1 MQSKEPNTSRFFHP
15 IDPRNPGQPGM
26 PGANPGFSG
35 LAHYEVPLP
44 SSSGLAEAEGIADEL
59 TLDNSGSEGSNG
71 DQPVWPPK
79 RD

>member
-1 MQSKEPNTSRFFHP
+1 MQSKEPNTSRSFHP

-44 SSSGLAEAEGIADEL
+44 SGSLVEAEVIADEL
-59 TLDNSGSEGSNG
+59 TLDNSGSEGSDG
-71 DQPVWPPK
+71 DQPVWPSR